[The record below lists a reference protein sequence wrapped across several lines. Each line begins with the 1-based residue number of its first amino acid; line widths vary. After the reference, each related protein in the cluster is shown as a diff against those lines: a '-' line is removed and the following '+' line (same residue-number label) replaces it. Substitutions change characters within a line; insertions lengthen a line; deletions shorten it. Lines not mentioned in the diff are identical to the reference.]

1 MLSYSS
7 TKGTSLEKDFGKEK
21 EAFPEVNR
29 ISICST
35 ASEASCLTFV
45 DDQNPSNVFRPG
57 TALTVNAK
65 GIGII
70 RFPLP
75 SSELEIEILGPDG
88 SLTYTSK
95 RAKACSGNAILSHAR
110 LGEMIST
117 QYRFG
122 PHREPVLKLLQ
133 GKWDS
138 ETPAMTVKSR
148 WCSRATTFVDENTGK
163 SFTWSYAKRKDAKGK
178 KVNVLVLRQQGKLDQ
193 TKDKGG
199 KILALLF
206 RGDDT
211 RTPGSTKCGAGN
223 GGQLVL
229 DEDSTS
235 IIDEALIVA
244 TCLVMLK
251 KEIDRRRMMQIAM
264 LSVIISG
271 GS

>member
-7 TKGTSLEKDFGKEK
+7 TKGTSLEKDFDKEK
-21 EAFPEVNR
+21 EAFSEVSR

-57 TALTVNAK
+57 TTLTVNAR
-65 GIGII
+65 GIGVI

-75 SSELEIEILGPDG
+75 SSELQIQILGPDG
-88 SLTYTSK
+88 SPAYVSK
-95 RAKACSGNAILSHAR
+95 RAKACSGNATLSHAK
-110 LGEMIST
+110 LGDLIST

-122 PHREPVLKLLQ
+122 PNREPVLKLLQ
-133 GKWDS
+133 GNLDP
-138 ETPAMTVKSR
+138 EAPAMTVKSR
-148 WCSRATTFVDENTGK
+148 WTSRATTFVDENTGK
-163 SFTWSYAKRKDAKGK
+163 SFTWSYAKRKDANGK
-178 KVNVLVLRQQGKLDQ
+178 KVNVLVLRQHNEQDQ
-193 TKDKGG
+193 SKDKGG

-206 RGDDT
+206 RGDET

-235 IIDEALIVA
+235 VLDEALIVA

-251 KEIDRRRMMQIAM
+251 KEIDRRRMVQIAM
-264 LSVIISG
+264 ISGMVSG